1 MGRIAVALIVSS
13 WVIPISILVNR
24 IVPEPYMDEIF
35 HIPQAQQYC
44 KGNFAS
50 WDPMITTPPG
60 LYYLSLAH
68 VASLFPGMFFIRGVS
83 LFSELCSTP
92 ILRSVN
98 GVLAILCS
106 VIVYEIIT
114 LLRPNIDERKATI
127 FAVVPALYPLHWFFT
142 FLYYTDVAS
151 LTTVLAMYLAC
162 LKKKYHLS
170 ALSMDFFSN
179 FLIDTEY
186 AISCAMKLLSP
197 SFASMTKNCRLQE
210 PEVDKLIE
218 EQCIKCLEIFI
229 RQTNIVWMLFVA
241 CTGVMDITLAHQRES
256 LKVDNLNTTGN
267 KIGHSVPSNR
277 IIVGSNMRR
286 RKPNSAVDNS
296 KSSMTSTLTY
306 STSHSL
312 GFLDEIKAIC
322 LTSWRMKSKLLF
334 SFSPFLVV
342 LVAFVAFVRWNGSVV
357 LGAKEAHAVSPH
369 FAQLMYFSLVSSL
382 ALAPL
387 HFSLDQA
394 VHLFRSFWKK
404 RALGF
409 CQWIV
414 ALAAGF
420 ISVQSYS
427 IAHAYLLADNR
438 HYTFYLWRKVIQSH
452 WSTKYL
458 LVPLYVYSWFS
469 IFRVLA
475 AVLVPA
481 PLIEFRYYT
490 IPFYL
495 MILHS
500 HTVDTQCLVVIGLG
514 YVYLKHIDGVDF
526 ELKGRRKASEMA
538 NVNPNL
544 RLRGLL
550 LWWRK
555 WGKKDWAIAATGFS
569 IIVFILTY
577 LSRRLPLPLDP
588 AATALTTDN
597 LVGLTLLHNARDR
610 GAHFFNWNKVKI
622 RYCDGASFAGHPQH
636 EFKNGTKLLFR
647 GQLIWEALL
656 DELLSIGLFNAKQA
670 LLSGCSAGG
679 LATLIHCD
687 DFRER
692 LPKDATVKCLADAVF
707 CIVVGCVEHSVSFSS
722 SSSLLPYLLFAT
734 RDSPKK
740 PTLLYCRKDVLGNYT
755 MRSFYQDVIQLQGVA
770 KSLQKN
776 CITRMDPYKAGFPP
790 FSLCLFPQEII
801 KETRTPI
808 FLVNPAY
815 DFWQI
820 QHILVPDASDPQGY
834 WKRCRMNLRYCN
846 PSQMEILLGFRS
858 SLIKALS
865 DFQQK
870 KEGGLFINS
879 CFSHCQTWMAE
890 TWHSS
895 TSPRINGK
903 TIAESVGDC
912 TTSIIGNKACKTTD
926 VVDDLILIVYGE
938 DNTIFGLHRF
948 TLPRAHAY
956 QDNLIVT
963 PLYPISPS
971 L

>member
-68 VASLFPGMFFIRGVS
+68 VASLFPGMFFIRGGS
-83 LFSELCSTP
+83 LLSELCSTP

-127 FAVVPALYPLHWFFT
+127 FAVVLALYPLHWFFT

-170 ALSMDFFSN
+170 AL
-179 FLIDTEY
+179 LGAY
-186 AISCAMKLLSP
+186 A
-197 SFASMTKNCRLQE
+197 
-210 PEVDKLIE
+210 V
-218 EQCIKCLEIFI
+218 FI

-241 CTGVMDITLAHQRES
+241 CTGVMDITLAHQRENES
-256 LKVDNLNTTGN
+256 PIVLWITAKV
-267 KIGHSVPSNR
+267 
-277 IIVGSNMRR
+277 
-286 RKPNSAVDNS
+286 
-296 KSSMTSTLTY
+296 SMTSTLTY

-322 LTSWRMKSKLLF
+322 LTSWHMKSKLLF

-475 AVLVPA
+475 RPKIWVLAYFLATAAVLVPA

-514 YVYLKHIDGVDF
+514 YVVTNAFH
-526 ELKGRRKASEMA
+526 
-538 NVNPNL
+538 NVY
-544 RLRGLL
+544 
-550 LWWRK
+550 
-555 WGKKDWAIAATGFS
+555 
-569 IIVFILTY
+569 V
-577 LSRRLPLPLDP
+577 
-588 AATALTTDN
+588 
-597 LVGLTLLHNARDR
+597 LV
-610 GAHFFNWNKVKI
+610 
-622 RYCDGASFAGHPQH
+622 
-636 EFKNGTKLLFR
+636 
-647 GQLIWEALL
+647 
-656 DELLSIGLFNAKQA
+656 
-670 LLSGCSAGG
+670 
-679 LATLIHCD
+679 
-687 DFRER
+687 
-692 LPKDATVKCLADAVF
+692 
-707 CIVVGCVEHSVSFSS
+707 
-722 SSSLLPYLLFAT
+722 
-734 RDSPKK
+734 
-740 PTLLYCRKDVLGNYT
+740 
-755 MRSFYQDVIQLQGVA
+755 
-770 KSLQKN
+770 
-776 CITRMDPYKAGFPP
+776 
-790 FSLCLFPQEII
+790 
-801 KETRTPI
+801 
-808 FLVNPAY
+808 
-815 DFWQI
+815 
-820 QHILVPDASDPQGY
+820 
-834 WKRCRMNLRYCN
+834 
-846 PSQMEILLGFRS
+846 
-858 SLIKALS
+858 
-865 DFQQK
+865 
-870 KEGGLFINS
+870 
-879 CFSHCQTWMAE
+879 
-890 TWHSS
+890 
-895 TSPRINGK
+895 
-903 TIAESVGDC
+903 
-912 TTSIIGNKACKTTD
+912 
-926 VVDDLILIVYGE
+926 
-938 DNTIFGLHRF
+938 
-948 TLPRAHAY
+948 
-956 QDNLIVT
+956 
-963 PLYPISPS
+963 
-971 L
+971 